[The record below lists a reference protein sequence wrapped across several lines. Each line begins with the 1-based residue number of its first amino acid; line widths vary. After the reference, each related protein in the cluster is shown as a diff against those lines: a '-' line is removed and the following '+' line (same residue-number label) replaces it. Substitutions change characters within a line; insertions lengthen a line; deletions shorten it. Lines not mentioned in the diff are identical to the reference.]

1 MEDLHR
7 LQYYSN
13 VARFSNVR
21 TFLAL
26 LRTCAVFVGL
36 AIYLKNKY
44 IFLLVL
50 ALILF
55 GMVEYV
61 LINKKLNE
69 KNLKGELSNY
79 NNLVLIYS
87 GIFTLI
93 FILLFLHPPF

>member
-1 MEDLHR
+1 MEDSQR

-13 VARFSNVR
+13 VTRFSNVR

-36 AIYLKNKY
+36 AIYLRNKY

-50 ALILF
+50 ALMLF
-55 GMVEYV
+55 GMIEYV

-69 KNLKGELSNY
+69 KNLKDELSNY

-93 FILLFLHPPF
+93 FILLFLYPPF